1 MTDVARKQG
10 QESVCKMTDDQEKL
24 EKMKKLY
31 EEVYRKTVM
40 DAYEEAILYGKGPLA
55 DVLGMN
61 LLAKRNY
68 YGKGI
73 VEE

>member
-1 MTDVARKQG
+1 
-10 QESVCKMTDDQEKL
+10 MTDDQEKL

-31 EEVYRKTVM
+31 SERYDKLLR
-40 DAYEEAILYGKGPLA
+40 DSYEEAILYGTGPLA

-61 LLAKRNY
+61 ISAKQNY

-73 VEE
+73 VEELLGENKND